1 MTTTCWI
8 AAEHALHHVRNNI
21 SSVSEVFGRWNFQKS
36 EYVVLA
42 GFDESLIKSG
52 VGYLEQVHVFVT
64 AGVDAAS
71 PLLSELGRLFSPFS
85 SILFTESSSY
95 RLPVF
100 KDDGSEWDFDE
111 LVYYTA
117 SKFADGGSSAKTSL
131 TVISLNQSL
140 ADGAT
145 GLPPSG
151 SGSHGGE
158 GEKNKKQRLEKA
170 KERDSG
176 DKDEA
181 NKDERDHDPSGDP
194 DDSRLEGDQDG
205 PAISFN
211 ITSKIHL
218 KENERNTLQTLT
230 KHEDKQ
236 DAFQTLVMRG
246 KLTIKVFIYCH
257 TVAVLLNQINC
268 TRRRY
273 RLRFHPSIRN
283 VLFNSESL
291 RLAPS

>member
-8 AAEHALHHVRNNI
+8 AAEHALQHVRNNI
-21 SSVSEVFGRWNFQKS
+21 SSISDIFGRWNFQKS

-100 KDDGSEWDFDE
+100 KDNGSEWEFDE

-117 SKFADGGSSAKTSL
+117 SKFADGGSSAKTPL
-131 TVISLNQSL
+131 TIISIYQNTSPT
-140 ADGAT
+140 DGT
-145 GLPPSG
+145 TSIKPSG
-151 SGSHGGE
+151 SGSGEEESNKIQGGE
-158 GEKNKKQRLEKA
+158 GDKEKG
-170 KERDSG
+170 DTG
-176 DKDEA
+176 DKGEA
-181 NKDERDHDPSGDP
+181 NKVEGDPSGDP
-194 DDSRLEGDQDG
+194 DDSRLGGDQDG

-211 ITSKIHL
+211 IISKIHL
-218 KENERNTLQTLT
+218 KKENERNTLQTPT

-236 DAFQTLVMRG
+236 PENAFQILKMSG
-246 KLTIKVFIYCH
+246 ILTIKVFIYH
-257 TVAVLLNQINC
+257 H
-268 TRRRY
+268 RR
-273 RLRFHPSIRN
+273 ST
-283 VLFNSESL
+283 
-291 RLAPS
+291 A